1 MRRFGEP
8 WRADAPYRDRPG
20 AYALILDGAGRRAL
34 VAATP
39 NLGEALLLPGGG
51 IDPGE
56 APVRALLREVHEE
69 TGWSVRHLR
78 RLGAF
83 QRYVWMPDY
92 AMWARKVCSVHLCR
106 AGRRLGP
113 PLEPD
118 HVPVWLDLA
127 EAARRL
133 SVGGDRWFAA
143 ALARRLGRRV
153 DVERL
158 AAGRPDPGAEIPM
171 QRGEDRAA

>member
-20 AYALILDGAGRRAL
+20 AYALVLDGSGRRVLA
-34 VAATP
+34 AATP
-39 NLGEALLLPGGG
+39 NRGEALLLPGGG

-56 APVRALLREVHEE
+56 APVRALLREVYEE
-69 TGWSVRHLR
+69 TGWSVRHVR

-113 PLEPD
+113 PLEAD
-118 HVPVWLDLA
+118 HAPVWMDLP
-127 EAARRL
+127 EAAARL
-133 SVGGDRWFAA
+133 SIAGDRWFAA
-143 ALARRLGRRV
+143 RLARAQGFAV

-158 AAGRPDPGAEIPM
+158 AAGRPDPHAEIPV
-171 QRGEDRAA
+171 RVGEETRA